1 MSCKCSEIINP
12 FDGAEEIIM
21 FFYADEVT
29 RIALNK
35 LREAG
40 FEAELKD
47 SALAVKLK
55 NPERD
60 LLEIV
65 EKILKLDETEMTGTM
80 ALLRKTA
87 SPLSLEELKCL
98 RPLLHFVELAR
109 NAEILDL
116 IAYQRFINHFQPIV
130 DLRKKEIIGYE
141 VLLRG
146 LDRDGKIVPPN
157 KIFEVAKKADL
168 IFYLD
173 RSARETAI
181 RSLAKHGITKLA
193 FINFIPTA
201 IYRPEYCLRT
211 TFNLIN
217 QLGLKSDQLAF
228 EVVETEKITDIA
240 HLKNVLNYYREH
252 GFKVVLD
259 DLGSG
264 YSSLILL
271 AELRPH
277 IIKIDRE
284 IIRDIDKDSL
294 KQALFK
300 AFVQV
305 AHDHGILVLAEGVE
319 TEEEANWVKAHGG
332 DLAQGFYFGRP
343 SEVPQTA
350 LFQ

>member
-1 MSCKCSEIINP
+1 MPCKCSEIMNP
-12 FDGAEEIIM
+12 FDDAEEIIM

-29 RIALNK
+29 RMALNK
-35 LREAG
+35 VREAG

-55 NPERD
+55 DPERD
-60 LLEIV
+60 LLDIV
-65 EKILKLDETEMTGTM
+65 EKILKLDETEMTGIM

-109 NAEILDL
+109 NVEILDL

-146 LDRDGKIVPPN
+146 LDREGKIVPPN

-193 FINFIPTA
+193 FINFLPTA

-228 EVVETEKITDIA
+228 EVVETEKVTDIA
-240 HLKNVLNYYREH
+240 HLKNVLNYYRDH

-271 AELRPH
+271 AELRPD

-284 IIRDIDKDSL
+284 IIRGIDKDSL